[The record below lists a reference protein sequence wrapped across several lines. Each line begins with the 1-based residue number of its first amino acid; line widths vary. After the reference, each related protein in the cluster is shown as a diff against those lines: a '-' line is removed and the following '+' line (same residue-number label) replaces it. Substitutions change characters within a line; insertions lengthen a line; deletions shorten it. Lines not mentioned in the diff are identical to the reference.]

1 MIHLLSNLQAA
12 NFDNKL
18 LSNSRR
24 HQLLQSDNLT
34 FGDYDQSDGCANAKG
49 ERGNN
54 LQTCGD
60 LV

>member
-1 MIHLLSNLQAA
+1 M
-12 NFDNKL
+12 
-18 LSNSRR
+18 SNSRR